1 MRTNTF
7 VSRFLV
13 LAFFFLIVWF
23 SILKLNS
30 KRRSCSWGVSSL
42 VAENNNTSLFII
54 ISHCFIVRVPNQL
67 ALGLGELVHAEN
79 YNGEMLVVTWRYVY
93 PSHRLTIGGLRC
105 GRFRRDGDVKTDLD
119 WDEFNC
125 ACDFQHSR
133 RRSHVGDVSLR
144 ILSSQWKREYLYRY
158 FFLVLFI
165 PCLFVCLFFFSVSL
179 LAQTTWGCAKQL

>member
-23 SILKLNS
+23 SISKLNS
-30 KRRSCSWGVSSL
+30 KCRSSSWGDSTL

-54 ISHCFIVRVPNQL
+54 ISHYFTVRVPNQL
-67 ALGLGELVHAEN
+67 ALGLGELLHAEN

-93 PSHRLTIGGLRC
+93 PSHRPTIGSLRC

-119 WDEFNC
+119 WGEFNC
-125 ACDFQHSR
+125 VCDFQHSR
-133 RRSHVGDVSLR
+133 RRPHVGDVSLR
-144 ILSSQWKREYLYRY
+144 ILPSQWKREYLYRY

-165 PCLFVCLFFFSVSL
+165 ACLFVCLFVSVSL